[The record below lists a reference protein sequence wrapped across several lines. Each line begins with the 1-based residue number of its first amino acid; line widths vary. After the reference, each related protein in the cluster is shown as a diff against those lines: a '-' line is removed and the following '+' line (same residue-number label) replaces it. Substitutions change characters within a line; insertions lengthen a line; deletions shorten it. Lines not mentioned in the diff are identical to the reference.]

1 MNIIKTVEWNINEFW
16 TNKFSVDE
24 KFMLTNKIKF
34 RDTTD

>member
-1 MNIIKTVEWNINEFW
+1 MKRFW

-34 RDTTD
+34 RDTMDQWL